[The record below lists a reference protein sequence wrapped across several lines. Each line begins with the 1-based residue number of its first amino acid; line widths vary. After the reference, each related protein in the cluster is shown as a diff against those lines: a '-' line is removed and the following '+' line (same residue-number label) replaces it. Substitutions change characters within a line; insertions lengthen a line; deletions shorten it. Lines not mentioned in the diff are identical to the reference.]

1 MIVGRAN
8 VGKSSLFNRMLGHRA
23 AVVHDRPG
31 VTRDRHF
38 REWDFEGRR
47 VDLVDTG
54 GFIDETQDPL
64 AHQVR
69 QQINLALDAADV
81 VLFLAD
87 ARTGITYED
96 LQLARQ
102 IQRGGKPVVLLAN
115 KAERPQDREALSE
128 WQQLGLGMPNPLS
141 ATTGYGMDGLIER
154 LRVLVAPTGARPKED
169 DRIRMAILGRPN
181 AGKSTLVNR
190 LLGEERMIVSPVP
203 GTTRDSVDA
212 LFTWQGRRFQVTD
225 TAGLRKKA
233 RVRDDVEYFSN
244 MRSLES
250 IRRSHVVVL
259 LVDCT
264 AISLDDGLP
273 EQDLRI
279 LRQVE
284 EAGKGLVIGLA
295 KWDALEKDHKT
306 FDLLVKEMRVR
317 IPALAETPFVAFS
330 GRDGLRVPRLLE
342 EVVRVREAL
351 VKVLGR
357 ERVIAYFEEALKVQQ
372 PPYAHGH
379 PVVLQRCCQVH
390 VDPPMLAFETE
401 NPDLVAPAYR
411 RYLRA
416 RAIEYFDI
424 GGVPLR
430 IAFRDKLELRTD
442 EDLAR
447 FGGDHPLPAP
457 PGSGFEGR
465 RVRKP
470 KLEKAPKPKTGD
482 TVPAEVWMP
491 RVVRKPKSAS
501 PKLDAP
507 KPVERPLRKAREPK
521 PLPESKLA
529 KVPNPTAPKGRG
541 GKGTVKPKA
550 KPAAKPSARTSVR
563 KSKPK
568 R

>member
-1 MIVGRAN
+1 
-8 VGKSSLFNRMLGHRA
+8 LFNRLLGHRV

-47 VDLVDTG
+47 CDLVDTG
-54 GFIDETQDPL
+54 GFIDETMDPL

-81 VLFLAD
+81 VLFMID
-87 ARTGITYED
+87 ARTGLTYDD

-102 IQRGGKPVVLLAN
+102 VQRGGKPVLLLAN
-115 KAERPQDREALSE
+115 KAEKPADRESLTE
-128 WQQLGLGMPNPLS
+128 CLKLGLGLPNPVS

-154 LRVLVAPTGARPKED
+154 LRLLVPVGGVRPKD
-169 DRIRMAILGRPN
+169 DNKTRVAILGRPN

-190 LLGEERMIVSPVP
+190 LLGEERMIVSAVP

-212 LFTWQGRRFQVTD
+212 QFVWEGHHFQVTD

-233 RVRDDVEYFSN
+233 RVKDDVEYYSN

-264 AISLDDGLP
+264 ASSMDDGLP

-295 KWDALEKDHKT
+295 KWDALTKDSKT
-306 FDLLVKEMRVR
+306 YDAVVKDMRLR
-317 IPALAETPFVAFS
+317 IPAIAETPIIAFS
-330 GRDGLRVPRLLE
+330 GLDGQRVPRLLA
-342 EVVRVREAL
+342 EVIRVREGL

-357 ERVIAYFEEALKVQQ
+357 EKVIEYFDEALRIQK

-379 PVVLQRCCQVH
+379 PITLTRCCQVH

-401 NPDLVAPAYR
+401 NPDLVSEAYR
-411 RYLRA
+411 RFLRA
-416 RAIEYFDI
+416 RAIEFFDI

-447 FGGDHPLPAP
+447 FGGDHPLPRTLGQKSEA
-457 PGSGFEGR
+457 R
-465 RVRKP
+465 RSRKP
-470 KLEKAPKPKTGD
+470 KAEKPKPDAGPVT
-482 TVPAEVWMP
+482 PAEVWVP
-491 RVVRKPKSAS
+491 RVVRKAKSLHEA
-501 PKLDAP
+501 
-507 KPVERPLRKAREPK
+507 KPTERPARKAREPK
-521 PLPESKLA
+521 PLSAAKLSK
-529 KVPNPTAPKGRG
+529 VGNPTKQPRAKTGPAPKSG
-541 GKGTVKPKA
+541 PKA
-550 KPAAKPSARTSVR
+550 KGAPKAGPKSAMKPGAAKKAPNRGAR
-563 KSKPK
+563 KP

>member
-8 VGKSSLFNRMLGHRA
+8 VGKSSLFNRLLGHRV

-38 REWDFEGRR
+38 REWDFDGRR

-54 GFIDETQDPL
+54 GFIDETMDPL

-81 VLFLAD
+81 VLFMID
-87 ARTGITYED
+87 ARTGVTYED

-102 IQRGGKPVVLLAN
+102 IQRGGKPVLLLAN
-115 KAERPQDREALSE
+115 KAERPEDREAIAE
-128 WQQLGLGMPNPLS
+128 WLTLGLGMPNPVS
-141 ATTGYGMDGLIER
+141 ATTGYGMDGLLER
-154 LRVLVAPTGARPKED
+154 LRVLVAPGGMGRKED
-169 DRIRMAILGRPN
+169 DRVRMAILGRPN
-181 AGKSTLVNR
+181 SGKSTLVNR
-190 LLGEERMIVSPVP
+190 LLGEDRMIVSAVP

-212 LFTWQGRRFQVTD
+212 QFTWEGHRFLVTD

-233 RVRDDVEYFSN
+233 RVRDDVEYYSN

-264 AISLDDGLP
+264 AIALDEGLP

-284 EAGKGLVIGLA
+284 EAGKGLVIGLS

-306 FDLLVKEMRVR
+306 FDSLVKEMRLRV
-317 IPALAETPFVAFS
+317 PALAETPIIAFS
-330 GRDGLRVPRLLE
+330 GQEGLRVPRLLE

-357 ERVIAYFEEALKVQQ
+357 ERVIAYFEEALKIQK

-379 PVVLQRCCQVH
+379 PVILTRCCQVH

-401 NPDLVAPAYR
+401 NPDLVTSAYR

-416 RAIEYFDI
+416 RAIEYFDL

-430 IAFRDKLELRTD
+430 IAFRDRFELRTD

-447 FGGDHPLPAP
+447 FGGDVPLPRAP
-457 PGSGFEGR
+457 GMAPEGR

-470 KLEKAPKPKTGD
+470 KAEKPKEVRGD
-482 TVPAEVWMP
+482 VVPAEVWVP
-491 RVVRKPKSAS
+491 RVVRKAKSLHEA
-501 PKLDAP
+501 
-507 KPVERPLRKAREPK
+507 KPATERPGRKAREPK
-521 PLPESKLA
+521 PLPEAKLA
-529 KVPNPTAPKGRG
+529 KVPNPTAPKGKSVKA
-541 GKGTVKPKA
+541 GKTKA
-550 KPAAKPSARTSVR
+550 KAAPKKAVSRTVA
-563 KSKPK
+563 KKGK
-568 R
+568 RG

>member
-1 MIVGRAN
+1 VIVGRAN
-8 VGKSSLFNRMLGHRA
+8 VGKSSLFNRLLGHRV

-38 REWDFEGRR
+38 REWDFDGRR

-54 GFIDETQDPL
+54 GFIDETMDPL

-81 VLFLAD
+81 VLFMID
-87 ARTGITYED
+87 ARTGVTYED

-102 IQRGGKPVVLLAN
+102 IQRGGKPVLLLAN
-115 KAERPQDREALSE
+115 KAERPDDREAIAE
-128 WQQLGLGMPNPLS
+128 WLTLGLGMANPVS
-141 ATTGYGMDGLIER
+141 ATTGYGMDGLLER
-154 LRVLVAPTGARPKED
+154 LRVLVAPGGMARKED

-181 AGKSTLVNR
+181 SGKSTLVNR
-190 LLGEERMIVSPVP
+190 LLGEERMIVSAVP
-203 GTTRDSVDA
+203 GTTRESVDA
-212 LFTWQGRRFQVTD
+212 QFAWEGHRFQVTD

-233 RVRDDVEYFSN
+233 RVRDDVEYYSN

-264 AISLDDGLP
+264 AIALDEGLP

-306 FDLLVKEMRVR
+306 FDNIVKDMRLR
-317 IPALAETPFVAFS
+317 IPAIAETPFVAFS
-330 GRDGLRVPRLLE
+330 SIEGLRVPRLLE
-342 EVVRVREAL
+342 EVIRVREAL

-357 ERVIAYFEEALKVQQ
+357 EKVIAYFEEALKIQK

-379 PVVLQRCCQVH
+379 PVILTRCCQVH

-401 NPDLVAPAYR
+401 NPNLVTSAYR

-416 RAIEYFDI
+416 RAIDYFDL

-430 IAFRDKLELRTD
+430 IAFRDRFELRTD

-447 FGGDHPLPAP
+447 FGGDVPLPRAP
-457 PGSGFEGR
+457 GMAPEGR
-465 RVRKP
+465 RIRKP
-470 KLEKAPKPKTGD
+470 KNEKAKAQAPD
-482 TVPAEVWMP
+482 VVPAEVWVP
-491 RVVRKPKSAS
+491 RVVRKAKSLHEA
-501 PKLDAP
+501 
-507 KPVERPLRKAREPK
+507 KPTERPGRKAREPK
-521 PLPESKLA
+521 PLSAAKLA
-529 KVPNPTAPKGRG
+529 KVPNPTAPKS
-541 GKGTVKPKA
+541 KA
-550 KPAAKPSARTSVR
+550 KPAKT
-563 KSKPK
+563 KSKAAPK
-568 R
+568 KAVARNVAKKGKRG